1 MRPMDIALESL
12 EVRHPAAVAGSAS
25 ALQGL
30 HLQVKAG
37 EHVAVIGPSGAG
49 KTTLLQAL
57 AVAIRPAD
65 GRIALAGEDPW
76 TLKSASLR
84 QLRSRVFYAPQIPPL
99 PPRQRVVTALSSAK
113 LPQLSL
119 AQSAL
124 NLLIPRFAQPS
135 HEALSAFDLGEKL
148 WLRVDRLSGGERQR
162 VGLAKAF
169 MSSAELWLID
179 EPLSALDPKRSRQ
192 AIEALVSE
200 ANRRGVTLIATLH
213 QVGVAREMFPR
224 IIGLR
229 DGMLEFDLP
238 RERLSDEAL
247 MKLYAQFEHELEGR
261 APAEQ
266 VHELVDTVT
275 PTVIA
280 CR

>member
-1 MRPMDIALESL
+1 MEITLDSI
-12 EVRHPAAVAGSAS
+12 EVRHPASVAGSAS
-25 ALQGL
+25 ALRGL
-30 HLQVKAG
+30 GLQIKPG
-37 EHVAVIGPSGAG
+37 EHLAVIGPSGAG

-57 AVAIRPAD
+57 AMAIRPV
-65 GRIALAGEDPW
+65 GGSIALAGEDPW
-76 TLKSASLR
+76 RLKSASLK

-99 PPRQRVVTALSSAK
+99 PPRQRVVTSLSSAK
-113 LPQLSL
+113 LAHLSL

-124 NLLIPRFAQPS
+124 NLLIPRFAQQA

-229 DGMLEFDLP
+229 DGMLEFDLA
-238 RERLSDEAL
+238 RERLSDEVL

-261 APAEQ
+261 APAEPLN
-266 VHELVDTVT
+266 ELVDPAT
-275 PTVIA
+275 PSVIA

>member
-1 MRPMDIALESL
+1 MQVHLEAL

-25 ALQGL
+25 ALRGL
-30 HLQVKAG
+30 SLQIKRG

-57 AVAIRPAD
+57 ALAIRPAG

-76 TLKSASLR
+76 RLKSASLK
-84 QLRSRVFYAPQIPPL
+84 QLASRVFYAPQIPPL
-99 PPRQRVVTALSSAK
+99 PPRQRVVTSLSSAK
-113 LPQLSL
+113 LSELSL

-124 NLLIPRFAQPS
+124 NLLIPRFAQPA

-229 DGMLEFDLP
+229 DGMLEFDLA
-238 RERLSDEAL
+238 RERLSDEVL

-261 APAEQ
+261 APAEPLN
-266 VHELVDTVT
+266 ELVDPAT
-275 PTVIA
+275 PSVIA

>member
-1 MRPMDIALESL
+1 MQVHLEAL

-25 ALQGL
+25 ALRGL
-30 HLQVKAG
+30 SLQIKPG
-37 EHVAVIGPSGAG
+37 EHLAVIGPSGAG

-57 AVAIRPAD
+57 ALAIRPA
-65 GRIALAGEDPW
+65 GGSIALAGEDPW
-76 TLKSASLR
+76 RLKSASLK
-84 QLRSRVFYAPQIPPL
+84 QLRSRIFYAPQIPPL

-113 LPQLSL
+113 LAQLSL

-124 NLLIPRFAQPS
+124 NLLIPRFAQPA

-200 ANRRGVTLIATLH
+200 ASRRGVTLIATLH

-224 IIGLR
+224 IVGLR
-229 DGMLEFDLP
+229 DGMLEFDLA
-238 RERLSDEAL
+238 REELSDEAL

-261 APAEQ
+261 SPAEQ
-266 VHELVDTVT
+266 ALEGPDPAT

>member
-1 MRPMDIALESL
+1 MQVHLEAL

-25 ALQGL
+25 ALRGL
-30 HLQVKAG
+30 SLQIKRG

-57 AVAIRPAD
+57 ALAIRPAG

-76 TLKSASLR
+76 RLKSASLK

-99 PPRQRVVTALSSAK
+99 PPRQRVVTSLSSAK
-113 LPQLSL
+113 LSELSL

-124 NLLIPRFAQPS
+124 NLLIPRFAQPA

-229 DGMLEFDLP
+229 DGMLEFDLA
-238 RERLSDEAL
+238 RERLSDEVL

-261 APAEQ
+261 APAEPLN
-266 VHELVDTVT
+266 ELVDPAT
-275 PTVIA
+275 PSVIA